1 MPGLFWDYTPDVEEV
16 TLHLR
21 DEAFDLVEELDPF
34 MDDGRMTPQRYESM
48 GFLALN
54 TLVSIALLP
63 ITDPEDT
70 R

>member
-1 MPGLFWDYTPDVEEV
+1 MSAPGLHWDFTLDPEEV

-34 MDDGRMTPQRYESM
+34 MANGRMTPQRYESM

-54 TLVSIALLP
+54 TLVSI
-63 ITDPEDT
+63 DPEDT